1 MRSKEFLAEDN
12 LSAATFYKLNRL
24 NELIRR
30 LEKGDLFQTSTGKEI
45 VIKASRA
52 EIQSLKALRKLYD
65 ETGTMPGGHGAM
77 VGKIPHY
84 IGGVRLGSLFKDPN
98 IGGQG
103 GSKVTTDADA
113 KSSGNVGPA
122 LELWKSVAIYARLTH
137 REDRPITFNDL
148 KSLVSEL
155 DAGKEL
161 IRKEKSDTDV
171 VVSKLFKE
179 VPDFNKKV
187 KDTLSLKVDL
197 GLGPYQRAV
206 AASPKDAKLWGNIQ
220 GVLKFVN
227 ENNALKRYNKI
238 FSMNGRV
245 DPIKVALVG
254 GSGAKTDIQTSYL
267 DTSKPPEVGAD
278 GKSHHEKK
286 ALPSLTFS
294 VKSGSSKVNQSPGT
308 TIAGIRIMFGSLGLS
323 TADAD
328 AAIEKTAYQEKPKM
342 KKGAVEDPKIITQR
356 HHALTDIFGIAAQ
369 ELDNKLRSLTDKGE
383 GVFIKHFLSTLTQA
397 FTGGANLIYVDFD
410 AKGTYFKLNPH
421 QITNLTNFVDLGSA
435 IRKTPKGLLLE
446 VADNNSSR
454 VLFQMRLQSNT
465 SGRLTILFEL
475 RDLLKLT
482 KEATEKLNLPMQ
494 RKPSTQQTVTTAPAK
509 SASVTPALKVSQ
521 QTVGQDSTNDAGD
534 NTDYRFSGE

>member
-1 MRSKEFLAEDN
+1 MRSKEFLSEDN
-12 LSAATFYKLNRL
+12 LSAATFYKLDRL

-30 LEKGDLFQTSTGKEI
+30 LETGSPFQDSTGKEVI
-45 VIKASRA
+45 VKATRA
-52 EIQSLKALRKLYD
+52 EINSLKALRKLYD
-65 ETGTMPGGHGAM
+65 KTGTMPGGHSAM

-84 IGGVRLGSLFKDPN
+84 IGGVRLSSLFKDPK
-98 IGGQG
+98 IGGLG
-103 GSKVTTDADA
+103 GSKIASDSDA
-113 KSSGNVGPA
+113 KAGGNIGPA

-137 REDRPITFNDL
+137 REDRPINFNDL
-148 KSLVSEL
+148 KSLVGEL
-155 DAGKEL
+155 DTNKEL
-161 IRKEKSDTDV
+161 IKKEKSDTDV

-187 KDTLSLKVDL
+187 KDTLSLKIDL

-206 AASPKDAKLWGNIQ
+206 AASPTDAKLWGNIQ

-278 GKSHHEKK
+278 GKPRHEQKS
-286 ALPSLTFS
+286 LPSLTFS
-294 VKSGSSKVNQSPGT
+294 VKSGSSKVHQSPGT
-308 TIAGIRIMFGSLGLS
+308 TVEGIRTMFTSLGLS
-323 TADAD
+323 TTDAD
-328 AAIEKTAYQEKPKM
+328 AAVKKTGYQEKLKL
-342 KKGAVEDPKIITQR
+342 KKGSVEDPKAIIQR
-356 HHALTDIFGIAAQ
+356 HNALADIFGIAAQ
-369 ELDNKLRSLTDKGE
+369 ELDNKLRGLNDKGE
-383 GVFIKHFLSTLTQA
+383 GEFIKHFLSTLTQA

-446 VADNNSSR
+446 VTDTNSSR

-494 RKPSTQQTVTTAPAK
+494 KPKPTHPAPTPALTK
-509 SASVTPALKVSQ
+509 PALKVSQ
-521 QTVGQDSTNDAGD
+521 PTIGQKPSEPEDD
-534 NTDYRFSGE
+534 TDYRFSGE